1 MANRTKRTPEKRAK
15 FLRTLAETGSI
26 TKAHEAACIGRSL
39 VYEWRDQDETFAI
52 DMAAALE
59 VYKEALE
66 AEADRRAVNG
76 IDRPVFYQGVQVATV
91 RDYSDTLLMFRLKK
105 LDPNYRDR
113 VSAEL
118 SAPGGAPLAFTVS
131 LVTPKD
137 PKA

>member
-39 VYEWRDQDETFAI
+39 VYEWRDQDEAFAAE
-52 DMAAALE
+52 MAAALE

-76 IDRPVFYQGVQVATV
+76 VDRPVFYQGVKVATV

-113 VSAEL
+113 VSAEV
-118 SAPGGAPLAFTVS
+118 SAPGGGPVAFTLTFVE
-131 LVTPKD
+131 PKGGK
-137 PKA
+137 P